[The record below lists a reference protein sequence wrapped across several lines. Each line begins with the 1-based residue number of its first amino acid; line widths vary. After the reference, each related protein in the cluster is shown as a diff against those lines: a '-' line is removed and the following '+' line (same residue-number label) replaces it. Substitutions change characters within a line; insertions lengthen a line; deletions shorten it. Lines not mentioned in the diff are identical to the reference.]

1 MPDPRSGKDNLVIC
15 QVPVRTKGCNNLD
28 ILAAAPE
35 LLEMCERLLGFALH
49 YGDQFALEAGNGL
62 IESAKQT
69 IAKAKGESNAV
80 L

>member
-1 MPDPRSGKDNLVIC
+1 MPDPRSDKDSLVIC

-35 LLEMCERLLGFALH
+35 LLEISERLLGFALH
-49 YGDQFALEAGNGL
+49 YADPTALVAGQGL

-69 IAKAKGESNAV
+69 IAKAKGA
-80 L
+80 